1 MLVGGDDEL
10 YSTMTTDASASASE
24 SATANLQEFDEAE
37 MQAAVKASLAEVSK
51 QKIARPSSSRGEDTL
66 TRDRFVAGACATL
79 QLAIDGTPGVLLS
92 MRALRNK
99 ALQATN
105 GNQDQAGR
113 QVAEAIGRGV
123 SGDQP
128 SLVAACLPATGLPLA
143 LALPLWHQLR
153 RVALLSEIL
162 GHDASAHR
170 GSVMC
175 AVGGIASKREPMTGV
190 PIPVAAAHAL
200 WRVMCRE
207 EIVEANSVPQ
217 LVGGLAD
224 CEAAAVDAVINCFA
238 LYRKEVTEAEWQ
250 QSDDSPEVSLRGARM
265 LAEELLKNPERRRRA
280 EARASS
286 ASGV

>member
-1 MLVGGDDEL
+1 MLVGNDEDT

-24 SATANLQEFDEAE
+24 SATANLQGFDEAE
-37 MQAAVKASLAEVSK
+37 VQAALKASLTGLSK
-51 QKIARPSSSRGEDTL
+51 QDAAKPCSSQCEDTL

-113 QVAEAIGRGV
+113 QVAEAMGRGV
-123 SGDQP
+123 AGDQP
-128 SLVAACLPATGLPLA
+128 SLVAACLPATGLPLV

-153 RVALLSEIL
+153 RVALLSEVL
-162 GHDASAHR
+162 GHDASANR
-170 GSVMC
+170 GSVLC
-175 AVGGIASKREPMTGV
+175 AVGGISTKSEPITGK
-190 PIPVAAAHAL
+190 PITVAAAHAL

-207 EIVEANSVPQ
+207 EILEANSVLK

-224 CEAAAVDAVINCFA
+224 CEAAAVEAVINCFA
-238 LYRKEVTEAEWQ
+238 LYRKEVTEAELQ
-250 QSDDSPEVSLRGARM
+250 HSDDAPEVSLRGAKM
-265 LAEELLKNPERRRRA
+265 LAEELLKNPERMRRA
-280 EARASS
+280 EARAAS